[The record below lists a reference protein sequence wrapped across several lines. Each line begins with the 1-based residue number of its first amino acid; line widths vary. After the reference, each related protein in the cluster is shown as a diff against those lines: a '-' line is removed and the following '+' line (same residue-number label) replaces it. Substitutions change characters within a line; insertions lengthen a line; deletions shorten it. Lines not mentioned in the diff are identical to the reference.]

1 MERKDKIKSL
11 LTFYKCKLENKYY
24 SDDAERIFL
33 EEKIKHFEKI
43 LGDEWMCKLC
53 KEGKEKLLKYDYAN
67 SDFEVSLDQ
76 ENVLSIAYGDNESG
90 YMDYVQIHIKYCPE
104 CGRKLSV
111 I

>member
-1 MERKDKIKSL
+1 
-11 LTFYKCKLENKYY
+11 
-24 SDDAERIFL
+24 
-33 EEKIKHFEKI
+33 
-43 LGDEWMCKLC
+43 MCKLC

-104 CGRKLSV
+104 CGRKLND
-111 I
+111 IYD